1 MNPLTGRFWSMDS
14 YEGKSSDATSL
25 HKYLYCASDPTNNI
39 DPSGYVIISNFI
51 YGRIVHDEISNDFTS
66 KFPEGVADRSINNIL
81 GTRVVFGALRPDL
94 VDLSTHE
101 VWEIKPIL
109 TGYAAGSA
117 QLAIYLT
124 VLNTQD
130 PAHHIWL
137 PGYSYSPPAVVPIKA
152 GTIAFVFRS
161 L

>member
-1 MNPLTGRFWSMDS
+1 
-14 YEGKSSDATSL
+14 
-25 HKYLYCASDPTNNI
+25 
-39 DPSGYVIISNFI
+39 
-51 YGRIVHDEISNDFTS
+51 
-66 KFPEGVADRSINNIL
+66 
-81 GTRVVFGALRPDL
+81 L

-130 PAHHIWL
+130 PAHHIWI

-161 L
+161 MNGVILYEVVDETEGIFGLATLASFLALKDLEAGIGTAAILRR